1 MQIQINL
8 SDYAPEVAQA
18 ILAALSKAM
27 YGGAKEAPAPA
38 PVPAPPPAS
47 VPAPPPPPAEQ
58 PPVDAAVQQ
67 AFPGAQEITLDMART
82 EMRKYMTSHSKAE
95 GQAVLYKHGV
105 RKLTDADPM
114 VLAQIYEEVRGDA
127 G

>member
-1 MQIQINL
+1 M
-8 SDYAPEVAQA
+8 
-18 ILAALSKAM
+18 
-27 YGGAKEAPAPA
+27 
-38 PVPAPPPAS
+38 
-47 VPAPPPPPAEQ
+47 
-58 PPVDAAVQQ
+58 DAAVQQ
-67 AFPGAQEITLDMART
+67 VFPGAQEITLDMVRT
-82 EMRKYMTSHSKAE
+82 EMRKYMMSHSKAE

>member
-1 MQIQINL
+1 MQIHINL
-8 SDYAPEVAQA
+8 SDYSPEVAQA
-18 ILAALSKAM
+18 IMAALSKAV
-27 YGGAKEAPAPA
+27 YGGSKEPPAPA
-38 PVPAPPPAS
+38 PVPAPPP
-47 VPAPPPPPAEQ
+47 PPAER

-67 AFPGAQEITLDMART
+67 AFPGAQEITLDMVRT

-95 GQAVLYKHGV
+95 GQAVLYKHGL

>member
-8 SDYAPEVAQA
+8 SDYPPEVARA
-18 ILAALSKAM
+18 IMAALSKAV
-27 YGGAKEAPAPA
+27 YGGDKEAPVPMPA
-38 PVPAPPPAS
+38 
-47 VPAPPPPPAEQ
+47 PAPPPPEPAEQ
-58 PPVDAAVQQ
+58 PPVDAAVQR
-67 AFPGAQEITLDMART
+67 AFPGAQEITLDMVRT
-82 EMRKYMTSHSKAE
+82 EMRKYMMSHSKSE

-114 VLAQIYEEVRGDA
+114 VLAQVYEEVRGDA

>member
-8 SDYAPEVAQA
+8 SDYPPEVARA
-18 ILAALSKAM
+18 IMAALSKAV
-27 YGGAKEAPAPA
+27 YGGSKESPAPA
-38 PVPAPPPAS
+38 PVPAP
-47 VPAPPPPPAEQ
+47 PPPPPAEQ
-58 PPVDAAVQQ
+58 PPVDAAVQR
-67 AFPGAQEITLDMART
+67 AFPGAQEITLDMVRT
-82 EMRKYMTSHSKAE
+82 EMRKYMMSHSKAE

>member
-8 SDYAPEVAQA
+8 SDYPPEVARA
-18 ILAALSKAM
+18 IMAALSKAV
-27 YGGAKEAPAPA
+27 YGGAKEPPAPA
-38 PVPAPPPAS
+38 PVPAPPP
-47 VPAPPPPPAEQ
+47 PPPVEQ

-67 AFPGAQEITLDMART
+67 AFPGAQEITLDMVRA

-95 GQAVLYKHGV
+95 GQAVLYKHGL

>member
-1 MQIQINL
+1 MQIHINL
-8 SDYAPEVAQA
+8 SDYPPEVARA
-18 ILAALSKAM
+18 IMAALSKAV
-27 YGGAKEAPAPA
+27 YGGAKEPPAPA
-38 PVPAPPPAS
+38 PVPAP
-47 VPAPPPPPAEQ
+47 PPPPPAEQ

-67 AFPGAQEITLDMART
+67 AFPGAQEITLDMVRT

>member
-8 SDYAPEVAQA
+8 SDYPPEVARA
-18 ILAALSKAM
+18 IMAALSKAV
-27 YGGAKEAPAPA
+27 YGGANEPPAPT
-38 PVPAPPPAS
+38 P
-47 VPAPPPPPAEQ
+47 VPAPPPPPPVEQ

-67 AFPGAQEITLDMART
+67 AFPGAQEITLDMVRT

-95 GQAVLYKHGV
+95 GQAVLYKHGL

>member
-18 ILAALSKAM
+18 ILAALSKAV
-27 YGGAKEAPAPA
+27 YGGSKEPPVPA
-38 PVPAPPPAS
+38 PVPAPPP
-47 VPAPPPPPAEQ
+47 PTEQ

-67 AFPGAQEITLDMART
+67 AFPGAQEIALDMVRT
-82 EMRKYMTSHSKAE
+82 EMRKYMATHSKAE

>member
-1 MQIQINL
+1 MQIHINL
-8 SDYAPEVAQA
+8 SDYSPEVARA
-18 ILAALSKAM
+18 IMAALSKAV
-27 YGGAKEAPAPA
+27 YGRAKEPPAPT
-38 PVPAPPPAS
+38 PVPAPPP
-47 VPAPPPPPAEQ
+47 PLPAEQ

-67 AFPGAQEITLDMART
+67 AFPGAQEITLDMVRT
-82 EMRKYMTSHSKAE
+82 EMRKYMATHSKAE

>member
-27 YGGAKEAPAPA
+27 YGGTKEAPAPA
-38 PVPAPPPAS
+38 PVPAPPL
-47 VPAPPPPPAEQ
+47 PPAEQ

-67 AFPGAQEITLDMART
+67 VFPGAQEITLDMVRT
-82 EMRKYMTSHSKAE
+82 EMRKYMMSHNKAE

>member
-1 MQIQINL
+1 MQIHINL
-8 SDYAPEVAQA
+8 SDYPPEVARA
-18 ILAALSKAM
+18 IMAALSKAV
-27 YGGAKEAPAPA
+27 YGGAKEAPVPMPA
-38 PVPAPPPAS
+38 
-47 VPAPPPPPAEQ
+47 PAPPPPPPVEQ

-67 AFPGAQEITLDMART
+67 AFPGAQEITLDMVRT

>member
-8 SDYAPEVAQA
+8 SDYPPEVARA
-18 ILAALSKAM
+18 IMAALSKAV
-27 YGGAKEAPAPA
+27 YGGAKEPPAPA
-38 PVPAPPPAS
+38 PVPAPPP
-47 VPAPPPPPAEQ
+47 PPPVEQ

-67 AFPGAQEITLDMART
+67 AFPGAQEITLDMVRT

>member
-8 SDYAPEVAQA
+8 SDYPPEVAQA
-18 ILAALSKAM
+18 IMAALSKAV
-27 YGGAKEAPAPA
+27 YGGAKEPPAPA
-38 PVPAPPPAS
+38 PVPAS
-47 VPAPPPPPAEQ
+47 PAEQ

-67 AFPGAQEITLDMART
+67 AFPGAQEITLDMVRT

>member
-8 SDYAPEVAQA
+8 SDYPPEVAQA
-18 ILAALSKAM
+18 IMAALSKAV
-27 YGGAKEAPAPA
+27 YGGSKESPAPA
-38 PVPAPPPAS
+38 PVPAPPP
-47 VPAPPPPPAEQ
+47 PPPVEQ
-58 PPVDAAVQQ
+58 PSVDAAVQQ
-67 AFPGAQEITLDMART
+67 AFPGAQEITLDMVRT
-82 EMRKYMTSHSKAE
+82 EMRKYMMSHSKAE

-114 VLAQIYEEVRGDA
+114 VLAQIYEEVRVDA

>member
-8 SDYAPEVAQA
+8 SDYPPEVARA
-18 ILAALSKAM
+18 ILAALSKAV
-27 YGGAKEAPAPA
+27 YGGAKEPPAPA
-38 PVPAPPPAS
+38 H
-47 VPAPPPPPAEQ
+47 VPAPPPPPPVEQ
-58 PPVDAAVQQ
+58 PAVDTTVQQ
-67 AFPGAQEITLDMART
+67 IFPGAQEITLDMVRT
-82 EMRKYMTSHSKAE
+82 EMRKYMAAHGKAE